1 VAEVALGGDVTRGII
16 LVIVIVTACLAA
28 LAAAQQAYIVNVNGT
43 QYIAV
48 SAAAL
53 GQFRL
58 NFSAVAVENSSGVY
72 VLASPPQERIACWW
86 DGRWYNGTG
95 AVSLPN
101 GSRPACWFAG
111 LDVPVAVVPLAA
123 PAVPAALSQYWWV
136 AAAAVAGSALLWR
149 RLELAGVASIA
160 LGALCAAVG
169 TLLGMP
175 PGSALAL
182 SVALVILG
190 AVLLALSRRGE

>member
-1 VAEVALGGDVTRGII
+1 VAEVALGGGVTRGIV
-16 LVIVIVTACLAA
+16 LVIVTACLAA
-28 LAAAQQAYIVNVNGT
+28 LAAAQQAYVVDVNGT
-43 QYIAV
+43 RYIAV

-58 NFSAVAVENSSGVY
+58 NFSAAAVENSSGVY
-72 VLASPPQERIACWW
+72 VMASPPSERIACWW
-86 DGRWYNGTG
+86 GGRWYNGTG
-95 AVSLPN
+95 AVRLPN

-111 LDVPVAVVPLAA
+111 LDVPVAVAPLAA
-123 PAVPAALSQYWWV
+123 PAVPPALSQYWWV
-136 AAAAVAGSALLWR
+136 TAAALAGGALLWR

-160 LGALCAAVG
+160 LGALAAALG
-169 TLLGMP
+169 TSLGLP

-182 SVALVILG
+182 SVALILLG